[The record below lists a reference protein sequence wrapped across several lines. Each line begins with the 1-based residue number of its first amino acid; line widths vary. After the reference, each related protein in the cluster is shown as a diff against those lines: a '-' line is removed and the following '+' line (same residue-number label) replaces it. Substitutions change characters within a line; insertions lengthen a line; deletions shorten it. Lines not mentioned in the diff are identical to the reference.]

1 MITVVGDVMI
11 DQYIY
16 GSSTRM
22 SPECASAPVVKEFA
36 TEYCLGGAGNTAANI
51 KYLGAEVRVVSAFSA
66 SSKIKRMLGEA
77 QIPFSAIE
85 NENEDVIKTRV
96 YSNGEYIAR
105 IDYDYPVKCN
115 YSKLVQTVFDRSP
128 DMIVLSDYNKGT
140 IEDPRT
146 IIKKAN
152 SLGLAVLVDPKK
164 DLEFYSGA
172 FVLKPNLK
180 EFCEW
185 AEESPENLTRN
196 FLVDTVKNLQVQNLV
211 ITMGEQGVLLA
222 TADGIYS
229 HFEAYKV
236 KAIDSTGAGDSFL
249 AGLAV
254 ALNEGKGIRKAI
266 NFATKVAG
274 IAVTKRGTSH
284 VKRNEI

>member
-22 SPECASAPVVKEFA
+22 SPECASAPVVKEYA
-36 TEYCLGGAGNTAANI
+36 TEYYLGGAGNTAANI
-51 KYLGAEVRVVSAFSA
+51 KYLGADVRVVAAFSKN
-66 SSKIKRMLGEA
+66 SKIRQMLGESE
-77 QIPFSAIE
+77 IPFSSVD
-85 NENEDVIKTRV
+85 NENQDVIKTRV

-105 IDYDYPVKCN
+105 IDYDYLVSCN
-115 YSKLVQTVFDRSP
+115 YTKLVQAVFDRSP

-140 IEDPRT
+140 IKDPRE
-146 IIKKAN
+146 IIQKAN

-164 DLEFYSGA
+164 DLELYSGA

-185 AEESPENLTRN
+185 AEVSSESLTRD
-196 FLVDTVKNLQVQNLV
+196 FLVNTVQSLQVQNLV

-222 TADGIYS
+222 TADGIYGR
-229 HFEAYKV
+229 FDAYKV
-236 KAIDSTGAGDSFL
+236 KAIDPTGAGDSFL

-266 NFATKVAG
+266 DFATKVAG
-274 IAVTKRGTSH
+274 IAVTKRGTSY

>member
-1 MITVVGDVMI
+1 MITVVGDVMV

-22 SPECASAPVVKEFA
+22 SPECTSAPVVKEFA
-36 TEYCLGGAGNTAANI
+36 TKYCLGGAGNTALNI
-51 KYLGAEVRVVSAFSA
+51 KHLGHVVRVVASFSKD
-66 SSKIKRMLGEA
+66 SKIRQLLGTEE
-77 QIPFSAIE
+77 IPFSDVP
-85 NENEDVIKTRV
+85 NENQDVIKTRV

-105 IDYDYPVKCN
+105 LDYDYPVKCN
-115 YSKLVQTVFDRSP
+115 YSKLVQAVFDRSP

-140 IEDPRT
+140 VVDPRE

-164 DLEFYSGA
+164 DLELYSGA

-180 EFCEW
+180 EFLEW
-185 AEESPENLTRN
+185 AEISAEELNRDM
-196 FLVDTVKNLQVQNLV
+196 LVQTAQDLGVQNLV

-222 TADGIYS
+222 TADGIYGR
-229 HFEAYKV
+229 FDAYKV
-236 KAIDSTGAGDSFL
+236 KAIDPTGAGDSFL

-254 ALNEGKGIRKAI
+254 AINEGKGIRKAI
-266 NFATKVAG
+266 DFATKVAG
-274 IAVTKRGTSH
+274 IAVTKRGTSY